1 MATKNDEVILKLKVD
16 IEAKKSKL
24 ATVKK
29 FEPTTNCNLELDGR
43 RYNLHVADQET
54 LTLLAGKI
62 QSYKDGLWK
71 ALQEPLV
78 IGGYTA
84 DEWIGD
90 IKGKFAV
97 LTLSTEEKRLR
108 ELEKKLHNL
117 LSTDKKVELEIEDLK
132 SQI

>member
-1 MATKNDEVILKLKVD
+1 MATKNDELILKLKED
-16 IEAKKSKL
+16 IDAKKSKL
-24 ATVKK
+24 AEVKK

-43 RYNLHVADQET
+43 RYNLHVSPAEE
-54 LTLLAGKI
+54 LILLAGKI
-62 QSYKDGLWK
+62 QSLKDGAFK
-71 ALQEPLV
+71 AMQENLS

-84 DEWIGD
+84 EEWLGD

-97 LTLSTEEKRLR
+97 LTLSTEKRRLK
-108 ELEKKLHNL
+108 ELEDKLHNL